1 MSNLFITATET
12 SPLIFYLKHL
22 SRINDSTYFKSPLKL
37 DESDI
42 EQQQKEYPNQHW
54 YHSHR
59 CLIIDRLGLCQISAN
74 VSHKDDC
81 KLRDSTFYY
90 RKRLNI
96 EYYYSL
102 IMGSNAPNGSFYVT
116 NALDIKHET
125 ICETNYNGILL
136 GGRLSI

>member
-1 MSNLFITATET
+1 MIE
-12 SPLIFYLKHL
+12 
-22 SRINDSTYFKSPLKL
+22 INNR
-37 DESDI
+37 DI

-59 CLIIDRLGLCQISAN
+59 CLIIDRLGLCQISVN
-74 VSHKDDC
+74 VSHKDDR

-96 EYYYSL
+96 EYCYSL

-136 GGRLSI
+136 DGRLSV